1 MKRRQP
7 LRVEVIESPQ
17 PIDLRAWVRVLL
29 REILTM
35 NGIPVRDEVSAEP
48 EPLRKAS

>member
-1 MKRRQP
+1 MKHRAP

-17 PIDLRAWVRVLL
+17 PIDLRAWVRIVL

-35 NGIPVRDEVSAEP
+35 NGIPVREEPRTEP
-48 EPLRKAS
+48 ELLRKAS